1 MAKLKKY
8 YIPFLPLA
16 DINYY
21 YLFSLYD
28 LAQYRKEL
36 NAYDYL
42 KIKSYNSLANEIGI
56 SESTTRRMLTQYDN
70 YKNFFNYNK
79 DTKEI
84 ILLNKFSRSTGNNK
98 PFVLLIDKEIDFLRK
113 HQYLGNLLPKYLI
126 YLKYSCGHSKSKQA
140 TFTIPQFLEATGYA
154 KTKAYADKI
163 SSFNT
168 LLVCNGVIKINRFFD
183 KNIGQ
188 YRNSYI
194 YLIP

>member
-1 MAKLKKY
+1 MANLKNY

-42 KIKSYNSLANEIGI
+42 KIKSYNALANEIGI
-56 SESTTRRMLTQYDN
+56 SESTARRMLTEYED

-79 DTKEI
+79 ETKEI
-84 ILLNKFSRSTGNNK
+84 ILLNKFARSAGNNK

-126 YLKYSCGHSKSKQA
+126 YLKYACGHSKTKIA
-140 TFTIPQFLEATGYA
+140 NFTIPQFLEATGYA

-168 LLVCNGVIKINRFFD
+168 LLVSNEFIKINKFLD
-183 KNIGQ
+183 SNIGH
-188 YRNSYI
+188 YRNAYI
-194 YLIP
+194 YLKS

>member
-1 MAKLKKY
+1 MANLKNY

-28 LAQYRKEL
+28 LAQYRKEQ
-36 NAYDYL
+36 NSYDYL
-42 KIKSYNSLANEIGI
+42 KIKSYNALANEIDI
-56 SESTTRRMLTQYDN
+56 SESTARRMLTEYED

-79 DTKEI
+79 ETKEI
-84 ILLNKFSRSTGNNK
+84 ILLNKFARSANNNK
-98 PFVLLIDKEIDFLRK
+98 PFVVLKDTEIEFLRK
-113 HQYLGNLLPKYLI
+113 HKEKLFPKYLI

-154 KTKAYADKI
+154 NTKAYADKV

-168 LLVCNGVIKINRFFD
+168 LLVCNGVIKINRFLD